1 MATVAEILQTKGSQV
16 QTIAPSATV
25 LEATM
30 LMNRHQI
37 GSLVVVEGGR
47 VVGIFTE
54 RDVLRRVVAAEKQPS
69 KITVGEVMTRQVLC
83 CSPEADMD
91 EVRELLRER
100 RIRHLPVCDARGGL
114 LGLVSIGDVNAYYA
128 SQQKRNIE
136 MLHSYIYGRA

>member
-1 MATVAEILQTKGSQV
+1 
-16 QTIAPSATV
+16 
-25 LEATM
+25 M

-69 KITVGEVMTRQVLC
+69 KITVGEVMTREVMC
-83 CSPEADMD
+83 CSPDADME
-91 EVRELLRER
+91 EVRELLRTR
-100 RIRHLPVCDARGGL
+100 RIRHLPVSDPRGGL
-114 LGLVSIGDVNAYYA
+114 LGLVSIGDVNAFYA
-128 SQQKRNIE
+128 SQQNRNIE

>member
-1 MATVAEILQTKGSQV
+1 MATVAEILQNKGSHV
-16 QTIAPSATV
+16 HTISPSATV

-37 GSLVVVEGGR
+37 GSLVVVEAGR

-69 KITVGEVMTRQVLC
+69 KVTVGQVMTRQVLC

-91 EVRELLRER
+91 EVRQLLRER
-100 RIRHLPVCDARGGL
+100 RIRHL
-114 LGLVSIGDVNAYYA
+114 SIGDVNAFYA
-128 SQQKRNIE
+128 SQQTRNIE
-136 MLHSYIYGRA
+136 MLHSYIYGRG